1 MTDNSAA
8 APRVVGHPFA
18 PFVRALG
25 RGKTAGRALD
35 EHEAEQA
42 FGMILDGQ
50 ATDAQTG
57 AFLMLLR
64 FKEETVAEMAGM
76 VRAARS
82 HITAPPHGIPID
94 LDWPSYAGKRQHHPW
109 YLLSALLLAGSGL
122 RVLMHG
128 CGPHANDRLFAE
140 QALTEL
146 GIAPACSWPEAIAH
160 LAKGSFAYLP
170 LRIISPAL
178 QQLMDKRAEFGL
190 RSPVNTIIRHIDPG
204 HARTG
209 LRSLHHPA
217 YARLHA
223 ETAVALDQSAVG
235 VFRGEGGE
243 CEIRPDADT
252 VVSLASGAGQQ
263 TLNLSR
269 RLAQRALK
277 PDVAR
282 TAPLRTLWD
291 DVAPNGYGLEA
302 VLQTAAVALLCAG
315 AASEPV
321 AAREAANE
329 LWKQRGQWPGGT
341 T

>member
-1 MTDNSAA
+1 MTDNPAA
-8 APRVVGHPFA
+8 AQRVVTHPFA
-18 PFVRALG
+18 PFVQALG

-35 EHEAEQA
+35 EREAEQA

-50 ATDAQTG
+50 AADTQTG

-64 FKEETVAEMAGM
+64 VKEETVPEMTGM

-82 HITAPPHGIPID
+82 RIATPSPGIPID

-146 GIAPACSWPEAIAH
+146 GIAPARSWPEAIAH
-160 LAKGSFAYLP
+160 LAQSNFAYLP

-223 ETAVALDQSAVG
+223 DTAVALNQSAVG

-252 VVSLASGAGQQ
+252 PTFLASRAGQQ
-263 TLNLSR
+263 TVNISR
-269 RLAQRALK
+269 RLTQRALK

-282 TAPLRTLWD
+282 TAPLRALWD
-291 DVAPNGYGLEA
+291 DAAPDSYGLEA
-302 VLQTAAVALLCAG
+302 VLQTTAVALLCAG
-315 AASEPV
+315 VAGDPA

-329 LWKQRGQWPGGT
+329 LWKQRGRWPGDT
-341 T
+341 I

>member
-1 MTDNSAA
+1 MTDNPAA
-8 APRVVGHPFA
+8 TPRVVVHPFA

-35 EHEAEQA
+35 ERE
-42 FGMILDGQ
+42 
-50 ATDAQTG
+50 
-57 AFLMLLR
+57 
-64 FKEETVAEMAGM
+64 
-76 VRAARS
+76 
-82 HITAPPHGIPID
+82 
-94 LDWPSYAGKRQHHPW
+94 
-109 YLLSALLLAGSGL
+109 
-122 RVLMHG
+122 
-128 CGPHANDRLFAE
+128 AE

-146 GIAPACSWPEAIAH
+146 GIAPAQSWPAAIVH
-160 LAKGSFAYLP
+160 LEQGNFAYLP
-170 LRIISPAL
+170 LRIIFPAL

-190 RSPVNTIIRHIDPG
+190 RSPVNTIIRHVDPG

-209 LRSLHHPA
+209 VRSLHHPA

-252 VVSLASGAGQQ
+252 VVSLTSGAGQQ

-282 TAPLRTLWD
+282 TAPLRTLWE
-291 DVAPNGYGLEA
+291 DVAPNSYGLEA

-315 AASEPV
+315 AAGEPV

-329 LWKQRGQWPGGT
+329 LWKQRGRWPSGT
-341 T
+341 P